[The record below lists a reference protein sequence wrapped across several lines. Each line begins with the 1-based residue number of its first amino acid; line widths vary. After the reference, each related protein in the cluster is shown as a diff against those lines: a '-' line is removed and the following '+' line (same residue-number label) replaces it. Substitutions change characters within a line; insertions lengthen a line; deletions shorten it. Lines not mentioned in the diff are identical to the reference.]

1 MICFIHLAGAQFVAS
16 CRSSIYNVRENK
28 NFKIPRFLVCH
39 SCHAILMWVLFV
51 YEMGTGTQLFIFK
64 LGSSEE
70 HPAMPFTANDLRYRA
85 ETSYPLLYAYL
96 HRNAQRFLG
105 ALKYDAFE
113 VDTVI
118 GHVVEQLVRLGLLG
132 GADKTPLN
140 ALDQLTDAQFYA
152 FLSRSVRNKAIDR
165 LRKRRLL
172 VNSATELESVDDNES
187 DMHPL
192 VDAVES
198 IWGETPFSTP
208 EDITLQAASQLELRS
223 ILKHCIAALQAAPN
237 QLQAVMQEMYEIG
250 ADEFIEILAAEMHF
264 SFDAERNPHLSQHKD
279 HAHKKLR
286 HCLQQQSSHLTVAV
300 ALRLTMY
307 TQKHATEKMIY
318 EVAVQALA
326 QDNLSIQD
334 VQKGLRGLVI
344 EGLIDWHDEETV
356 QLTLAQMKRLARFY
370 REE

>member
-1 MICFIHLAGAQFVAS
+1 
-16 CRSSIYNVRENK
+16 
-28 NFKIPRFLVCH
+28 
-39 SCHAILMWVLFV
+39 
-51 YEMGTGTQLFIFK
+51 
-64 LGSSEE
+64 
-70 HPAMPFTANDLRYRA
+70 MPFTANDLRYRA
-85 ETSYPLLYAYL
+85 EQSYPLLYAYL

-132 GADKTPLN
+132 GEDHTPAS
-140 ALDQLTDAQFYA
+140 ALDDLSDAQFYA

-165 LRKRRLL
+165 LRKRRLQIH
-172 VNSATELESVDDNES
+172 STAELEGADDNDGDTS
-187 DMHPL
+187 PL
-192 VDAVES
+192 TDAVES

-208 EDITLQAASQLELRS
+208 EDITLNIASQQELRS
-223 ILKHCIAALQAAPN
+223 ILKHCITALKAAPN
-237 QLQAVMQEMYEIG
+237 QLQAVMQELYEIG
-250 ADEFIEILAAEMHF
+250 ADDFIGTLVDEMHF
-264 SFDAERNPHLSQHKD
+264 SFDAQRNPHLSQHKD

-307 TQKHATEKMIY
+307 TTKQATDKVSY
-318 EVAVQALA
+318 EADIQVLA
-326 QDNLSIQD
+326 QEDLTVQD
-334 VQKGLRGLVI
+334 VRKGLQGLVL

-356 QLTLAQMKRLARFY
+356 QLTAAQLKRLARFY